1 MDYLGNITL
10 TGQVRRTMSN
20 GQGSGVLLQHGC
32 TNHTRTHRAV
42 HHRTIHFTTSPRH
55 YSQQQA
61 FAQSTSLR
69 APQAKSNK

>member
-1 MDYLGNITL
+1 MVKVLVYYCNMD
-10 TGQVRRTMSN
+10 
-20 GQGSGVLLQHGC
+20 VL
-32 TNHTRTHRAV
+32 NHTRTHRAV

-69 APQAKSNK
+69 APQAISNK